1 MKTIP
6 RFHGPHGLALALLI
20 AFAFASGCARTP
32 PPTYYHLSPVD
43 PATTK
48 IDAAALAGAEIG
60 IGPVRLP
67 DYLDRP
73 QIVNLEGTNRLQIAE
88 INRWAEPLS
97 VSIPRTI
104 RENMAAA
111 LHSEK
116 LYHFPW
122 NQAVDYRIPI
132 EIVRFEGVGYSTAHL
147 EAIWSVEDAQ
157 GKVITPQRRSAFQVP
172 VSSPGNEGLVQ
183 ALSQALGAFSRE
195 IAERLAEKV
204 AGN

>member
-1 MKTIP
+1 MKSF
-6 RFHGPHGLALALLI
+6 FHFHRLHDLALALLC
-20 AFAFASGCARTP
+20 FAFAAGCARTP
-32 PPTYYHLSPVD
+32 PPAYYQLSTVD
-43 PATTK
+43 PGAGK
-48 IDAAALAGAEIG
+48 IDAAALAEVEIG

-73 QIVNLEGTNRLQIAE
+73 QIVNRVGLNRLQIAG

-97 VSIPRTI
+97 VSIPRMI
-104 RENMAAA
+104 RENLATV

-122 NQAVDYRIPI
+122 NQAVDYGIPI
-132 EIVRFEGVGYSTAHL
+132 EIIRFEGVDYRTAHL

-157 GKVITPQRRSAFQVP
+157 GNAVLPQKRSEYQVP
-172 VSSPGNEGLVQ
+172 IHPVDNEGLVR

-195 IAERLAEKV
+195 IARQLSETV
-204 AGN
+204 AGR